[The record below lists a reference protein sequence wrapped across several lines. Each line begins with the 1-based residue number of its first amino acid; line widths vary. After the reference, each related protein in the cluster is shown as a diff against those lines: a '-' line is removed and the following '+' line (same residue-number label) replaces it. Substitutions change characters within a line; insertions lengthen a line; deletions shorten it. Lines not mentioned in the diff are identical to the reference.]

1 MATLENGDK
10 NYTSLLTEIENGQIK
25 IPQFQRQFVWS
36 KSNSAKLI
44 DSILKGYPI
53 GTFIYWRTN
62 ERLRS
67 IRNIGNIDLVEPKDG
82 EFVNYVLDGQ
92 QRITSIFASLKGE
105 TVIRENGKSDDFSE
119 IYIDLNAT
127 DEDDIVITDITEK
140 EDLTYIK
147 LTELMFE
154 KIRVLSDRFDDEQLD
169 KIDNY
174 KSIINSYQFVG
185 VNLKDA
191 EIDVATEVFTRLN
204 VGGKSLS
211 LFEIMVA
218 KTYSP
223 ERGFDL
229 YDEFEKLMKDLKPS
243 YDTISSAS
251 VLQLVAL
258 LEKRECS
265 RKTILKLDKNL
276 FIDKWYKSVDAIKQS
291 VDFFKSFG
299 IPVSKLLPYNS
310 LIVPFGYFFYHHPTN
325 PSGKKLSLLI
335 DFFWRVSLG
344 YRYSSAVEGKLVQDI
359 DKMDKI
365 LSESQPKYE
374 WKIDYSVEG
383 IKEQGEFSTGKSF
396 IKAIL
401 CLLTMQKPK
410 SFHNNLDVNV
420 NNDWLKITTS
430 KNYHH
435 FFPKSFMRK
444 NYKDIDPNL
453 VNHVVNITIVDDHLN
468 KNIIRAKSPSEYMLL
483 FKEQNQNLV
492 STMKTHLIDELD
504 SFGIWDNDYMTFF
517 SKRLKLISDKI
528 GEQVLD

>member
-10 NYTSLLTEIENGQIK
+10 NYTSLLSEIENGQIK

-36 KSNSAKLI
+36 KNNSAKLI

-67 IRNIGNIDLVEPKDG
+67 IRNIGNIDLIEPKEG

-105 TVIRENGKSDDFSE
+105 NVIRENGKSDDFSE

-127 DEDDIVITDITEK
+127 DEDEIVITDITEK
-140 EDLTYIK
+140 DDLSYIK

-154 KIRVLSDRFDDEQLD
+154 KIRVLSNRFDDDRLD
-169 KIDNY
+169 KIDYY
-174 KSIINSYQFVG
+174 KGIINSYQFVG
-185 VNLKDA
+185 INLKDA

-223 ERGFDL
+223 EREFDL
-229 YDEFEKLMKDLKPS
+229 YDEFEKLIDDIKPS
-243 YDTISSAS
+243 YSTISSAS

-258 LEKRECS
+258 LIKRECR
-265 RKTILKLDKNL
+265 RKTILKLDKNV
-276 FIDKWYKSVDAIKQS
+276 FIDKWYKAIEAIKQS
-291 VDFFKSFG
+291 IDFFKGFG
-299 IPVSKLLPYNS
+299 VPVSKLLPYNS

-325 PSGKKLSLLI
+325 PSGKKLDLLI

-344 YRYSSAVEGKLVQDI
+344 FRYSSAVEGKLVQDI
-359 DKMDKI
+359 DKIDKI
-365 LSESQPKYE
+365 LNGEKPRYE
-374 WKIDYSVEG
+374 WKIDYSEEG
-383 IKEQGEFSTGKSF
+383 IKEQGEFSTGKSY

-401 CLLTMQKPK
+401 CLLTIQKPK

-435 FFPKSFMRK
+435 FFPKSYMRK
-444 NYKDIDPNL
+444 NHKEIEAYL
-453 VNHVVNITIVDDHLN
+453 VNHIANITIVDDHLN
-468 KNIIRAKSPSEYMLL
+468 KNVIRAKSPSNYMAV
-483 FKEQNQNLV
+483 FKEKNQNLD
-492 STMKTHLIDELD
+492 STMKTHLIDDIDE
-504 SFGIWDNDYMTFF
+504 FGIWNDDYNTFF
-517 SKRLKLISDKI
+517 KKRLELISKKI
-528 GEQVLD
+528 GEQVLE